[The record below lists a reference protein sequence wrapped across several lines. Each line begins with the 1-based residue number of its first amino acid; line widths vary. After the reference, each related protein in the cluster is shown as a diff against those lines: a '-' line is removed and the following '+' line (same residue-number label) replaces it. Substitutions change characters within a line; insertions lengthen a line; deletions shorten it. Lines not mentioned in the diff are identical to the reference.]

1 MAGDSNQ
8 LPPTVISQKAL
19 EFNLDVTLFDRVSG
33 NGVTTM
39 LLDTQYRMHPSIS
52 LFPSQHFYGGRL
64 KDGVEAAA
72 KPPPLGF
79 PWPAV
84 TSKGGPMPVAVVAVV
99 DGREERAGV
108 TGFDPAFKAKKV
120 DDGGA
125 SFKNPMEAGVAIQV
139 AHALLS
145 HGDIDSVAILT
156 PYKGQ
161 VRYLESLLRDHSA
174 YFDSL
179 DGHIFISSVDGYQGR
194 EADAVVFTT
203 VRSNDQGSIGFVS
216 DLRRLN
222 VAITRPRRGLV
233 LVCDP
238 ATLKAGSPRH
248 WGRYVSL

>member
-1 MAGDSNQ
+1 MVMAGDSNQ
-8 LPPTVISQKAL
+8 LPPTIMSQKAL
-19 EFNLDVTLFDRVSG
+19 EFNLDVTLFERVSG

-64 KDGVEAAA
+64 KDGVGAEM

-84 TSKGGPMPVAVVAVV
+84 TNGGLMPVAVVAVE
-99 DGREERAGV
+99 GREEKAGATGFGLASKSKQSDDAGV
-108 TGFDPAFKAKKV
+108 
-120 DDGGA
+120 
-125 SFKNPMEAGVAIQV
+125 SFRNNLEAEVSIQA
-139 AHALLS
+139 AHSLLS
-145 HGDIDSVAILT
+145 SGDIDSVAILT

-161 VRYLESLLRDHSA
+161 VRHLEDLLREHSIH
-174 YFDSL
+174 FDCFP
-179 DGHIFISSVDGYQGR
+179 GRIVVSSVDGYQGR

-203 VRSNDQGSIGFVS
+203 VRSNKDGSIGFVA

-233 LVCDP
+233 IVSNP
-238 ATLKAGSPRH
+238 ATLKAGSPKH
-248 WGRYVSL
+248 WGRYVSS